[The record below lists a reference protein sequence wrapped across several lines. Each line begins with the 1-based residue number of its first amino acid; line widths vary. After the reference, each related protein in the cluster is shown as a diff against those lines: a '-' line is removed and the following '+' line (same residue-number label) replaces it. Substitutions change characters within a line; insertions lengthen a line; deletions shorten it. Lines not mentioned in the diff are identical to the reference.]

1 MLEHNKLLLRIAL
14 PQIDDDRHLFLQGAS
29 CLQYMLYDIILQV
42 FVNEGNIYYQPN
54 PGAKAER
61 ITNGGGDYRLYGI
74 SDWLYEGTSYHS

>member
-1 MLEHNKLLLRIAL
+1 MTIGIYFYKGRLAFNI
-14 PQIDDDRHLFLQGAS
+14 
-29 CLQYMLYDIILQV
+29 LYDILLQV